1 MKVKLEIHIP
11 PKWQAVLEVLR
22 FHHAVVL
29 SIFSALIP
37 TLDFPGFAPAKVP
50 SIADGPGAMDDL
62 SGDRYSFPHL
72 EKNKISTL
80 T

>member
-50 SIADGPGAMDDL
+50 ALLMVLVLWMTS
-62 SGDRYSFPHL
+62 L
-72 EKNKISTL
+72 ETDIPSL
-80 T
+80 I